1 MHLDDDLLSLEIPNI
16 CKKLYFDID
25 MSNVVLIAESI
36 RKLEFIYGKII
47 PIFAKGH
54 IAQVIM
60 IYISNIEKKQDK
72 AGFILFDQLLMILL
86 Y

>member
-36 RKLEFIYGKII
+36 RKLEFIYGEII

-54 IAQVIM
+54 IAQVI
-60 IYISNIEKKQDK
+60 IYYISNIEKSRWQS
-72 AGFILFDQLLMILL
+72 LFLV
-86 Y
+86 